1 MQQETNMTKNS
12 TPQKNAKTKAATR
25 NRKKTQAGSPGLSKS
40 DRIIALL
47 RRAEGASLVDMM
59 KATGWQQHSLR
70 GFMSGNLVKQKGL
83 TITSDKVDGERHYRI
98 VEAGAAA

>member
-1 MQQETNMTKNS
+1 MTKNS
-12 TPQKNAKTKAATR
+12 TPQKNSKAKAAGR
-25 NRKKTQAGSPGLSKS
+25 NAKKAQAGSPGGSKS

-70 GFMSGNLVKQKGL
+70 GFMSGTIKRKGL
-83 TITSDKVDGERHYRI
+83 TIISEKQDGERHYRI
-98 VEAGAAA
+98 LGTGVPS